1 MADEQDVLRRVKE
14 NLEGQTEDLLKNE
27 PGNREAILGL
37 AYHHDLNAILKTLKQ
52 INDNLTRISHSL
64 AGINHN
70 TK

>member
-14 NLEGQTEDLLKNE
+14 NLEGQTEDLLNKHPE
-27 PGNREAILGL
+27 DREAILRI

-52 INDNLTRISHSL
+52 INDNLTQMNRSL
-64 AGINHN
+64 TGINRN

>member
-14 NLEGQTEDLLKNE
+14 NLEKRTECLLNNS
-27 PGNREAILGL
+27 PGAHEEMIQL
-37 AYHHDLNAILKTLKQ
+37 AYHHDLTALLKTLKQ
-52 INDNLTRISHSL
+52 INDNLTRMNQSL